1 MKRKAL
7 KGLNWMGYYVAS
19 FGCGYL
25 FGKLIG
31 KIFSR
36 VLTEEVMKTKPVLF
50 WGMYILFWILII
62 GSSIIYAIANPLGK
76 LVDLINSKIDDFA
89 DDKEWD

>member
-36 VLTEEVMKTKPVLF
+36 VLTDHQR
-50 WGMYILFWILII
+50 
-62 GSSIIYAIANPLGK
+62 S
-76 LVDLINSKIDDFA
+76 FA
-89 DDKEWD
+89 SRQHPSAHG